1 MTSLKPLISFVVPI
15 YNEEENVK
23 LLYDELCEVATQGK
37 LNAEFVIV
45 DDGSSDQTL
54 LRLQEAGA
62 GDSRLKV
69 IELRRNF
76 GQTAAMSAGFDHC
89 EGEIVVTMDGDL
101 QNDPHEVPRMIEK
114 LEEGYDIVAGWRKNR
129 QDKVLSR
136 IIPSMIANRIISRT
150 TKVELHD
157 YGCSLKV
164 FRAEVVKNI
173 KLYGE
178 MHRFIPAV
186 AAQMG
191 VKICEMPVNHRARQ
205 FGSSKYGISRTV
217 RVVLDLLTVQ
227 FFLGYATRPLHLFG
241 MLGLVTGF
249 IGSFMLAVLGF
260 ERLVLGIPLAN
271 RPILLVGVMLVLIGL
286 QFVCSGLLAEV
297 LVRTYHE
304 SQGKK
309 IYTVRS
315 VFRGGGSAVVKPAE
329 NTSLEANKNQP
340 SVSEEDFSEGKRI
353 RLV

>member
-1 MTSLKPLISFVVPI
+1 MSTLVSFVVPI
-15 YNEEENVK
+15 YNEEENVR
-23 LLYDELCEVATQGK
+23 LLYQELSDVARDGGIR
-37 LNAEFVIV
+37 AEFIFI
-45 DDGSSDQTL
+45 DDGSRDETPVRLREVADSDE
-54 LRLQEAGA
+54 RV
-62 GDSRLKV
+62 KV

-76 GQTAAMSAGFDHC
+76 GQTAAMAAGFDYC
-89 EGEIVVTMDGDL
+89 DGEIVVTLDGDL
-101 QNDPHEVPRMIEK
+101 QNDPHEVPRMIQK

-136 IIPSMIANRIISRT
+136 IIPSMIANRIISKT
-150 TKVELHD
+150 TKVTLHD

-191 VKICEMPVNHRARQ
+191 VKICEIPVNHRARQ
-205 FGSSKYGISRTV
+205 FGVSKYGISRTL
-217 RVVLDLLTVQ
+217 RVILDLLTVQ
-227 FFLGYATRPLHLFG
+227 FFLGFATRPLHLFG
-241 MLGLVTGF
+241 MLGLGTGAL
-249 IGSFMLAVLGF
+249 GTLLLAVLSF
-260 ERLVLGIPLAN
+260 ERLVLGVPLSN

-286 QFVCSGLLAEV
+286 QFICSGLLAEV

-309 IYTVRS
+309 IYTVRNVYRRS
-315 VFRGGGSAVVKPAE
+315 NSTGVNDDRAGVRVIS
-329 NTSLEANKNQP
+329 S
-340 SVSEEDFSEGKRI
+340 
-353 RLV
+353 

>member
-1 MTSLKPLISFVVPI
+1 MSVTDSLVSFVVPI

-23 LLYDELCEVATQGK
+23 LLYEELADVADSSS
-37 LNAEFVIV
+37 LNAEFVFI
-45 DDGSSDQTL
+45 DDGSSDETV
-54 LRLQEAGA
+54 A
-62 GDSRLKV
+62 RLKEASLNDARV
-69 IELRRNF
+69 KLVLLRRNF
-76 GQTAAMSAGFDHC
+76 GQTAAMAAGFDHA

-101 QNDPHEVPRMIEK
+101 QNDPHEAPRMIQK

-129 QDKVLSR
+129 QDKKWSR
-136 IIPSMIANRIISRT
+136 VIPSMIANRIISRT
-150 TKVELHD
+150 TKVVLHD

-186 AAQMG
+186 ASQLG
-191 VKICEMPVNHRARQ
+191 VRICEVPVNHRARQ
-205 FGSSKYGISRTV
+205 FGTSKYGISRTL
-217 RVVLDLLTVQ
+217 RVILDLLTVQ

-241 MLGLVTGF
+241 MLGLGTGTL
-249 IGSFMLAVLGF
+249 GAVLLGVLGF
-260 ERLVLGIPLAN
+260 ERLVLGVPLAN

-286 QFVCSGLLAEV
+286 QFICSGLLAEV
-297 LVRTYHE
+297 MVRTYHE

-315 VFRGGGSAVVKPAE
+315 IFRGGVRDMK
-329 NTSLEANKNQP
+329 
-340 SVSEEDFSEGKRI
+340 EDKKVHI
-353 RLV
+353 V